1 MNQGVDISN
10 NDDVLLHSWISM
22 TSIESL
28 RMMCMKD
35 DGRIDIPLSLRPE
48 LLECLRYTK
57 SILGLYHIESDAY
70 NNWLFILL
78 EVVYTDVFYA
88 KCFKSGIQKDCKFK
102 NLLDQ
107 IDSLF
112 ARVDQSTFLSIG

>member
-1 MNQGVDISN
+1 MNQDVDISD
-10 NDDVLLHSWISM
+10 NDILLNKWISM
-22 TSIESL
+22 TSVEYL
-28 RMMCMKD
+28 RMMCVKD

-70 NNWLFILL
+70 NNWLLILL
-78 EVVYTDVFYA
+78 EAVYTDVFHA
-88 KCFKSGIQKDCKFK
+88 KCFKSANQKDCKFK
-102 NLLDQ
+102 KLIDQ

-112 ARVDQSTFLSIG
+112 ARVDQSTFLNIG